1 MTGGVDTERPAARLP
16 SPRGVARTRGRTR
29 RLRWAL
35 TRVLPFGAIWVAFG
49 VVFLFSEYA
58 ATDGFRLSPPD
69 QIRPDA
75 VILAFA
81 LTVLFALGCA
91 VGALEL
97 FVLRARFAALP
108 YWLSIAARLGIYVVV
123 FDALIVVGFLATAA
137 MEGEGAFGSD
147 DAWARLLSFGAGV
160 GFWSA
165 MLQLSVSLVASLFYA
180 EMADSHG
187 SGYLRRLF
195 TGYYHEPR
203 EERRVFLFVDMR
215 SSTTLTE
222 RLGHAQYFRLLRRY
236 LRDLSAPIL
245 ECGGEVYQYVGDE
258 VIVSWRHR
266 AGAEEEALACYV
278 EMRHTLDRLATDYE
292 RDFGVCP
299 RFKAAL
305 HAGEVT
311 VGEVGLLKRDLAF
324 TGDVLNATARM
335 QALCGPRGVDV
346 VFSGLV
352 RDALGSPWRERAV
365 PLGAEVLRGQSAPV
379 ELYSLAT

>member
-1 MTGGVDTERPAARLP
+1 MAPPRWDAGHGDVGAWAR
-16 SPRGVARTRGRTR
+16 RRRR
-29 RLRWAL
+29 RLRWGLA
-35 TRVLPFGAIWVAFG
+35 RILPFGAIWTILG
-49 VVFLFSEYA
+49 SVFLFADYA
-58 ATDGFRLSPPD
+58 ATDGFRLSPASHV
-69 QIRPDA
+69 RPDGA
-75 VILAFA
+75 VLAFA
-81 LTVLFALGCA
+81 LTVLFALGCV

-97 FVLRARFAALP
+97 YAFRARFAALP
-108 YWLSIAARLGIYVVV
+108 YWASIAARFVIYVAL
-123 FDALIVVGFLATAA
+123 FDVLLVGGFLASAAIANRGDPTAPA
-137 MEGEGAFGSD
+137 PWEQMAAFGV
-147 DAWARLLSFGAGV
+147 GV
-160 GFWSA
+160 AFWSG
-165 MLQLSVSLVASLFYA
+165 MVQLTVSLVVSLFYA

-203 EERRVFLFVDMR
+203 VERRVFLFVDMR

-222 RLGHAQYFRLLRRY
+222 RLGHAQYFLLLRRY
-236 LRDLSAPIL
+236 LHDLSAPIL

-266 AGAEEEALACYV
+266 DDAETEALACYLG
-278 EMRHTLDRLATDYE
+278 MRHTLDRLAADYE
-292 RDFGVCP
+292 REFGVCP

-311 VGEVGLLKRDLAF
+311 VGEVGLLKRDLTF